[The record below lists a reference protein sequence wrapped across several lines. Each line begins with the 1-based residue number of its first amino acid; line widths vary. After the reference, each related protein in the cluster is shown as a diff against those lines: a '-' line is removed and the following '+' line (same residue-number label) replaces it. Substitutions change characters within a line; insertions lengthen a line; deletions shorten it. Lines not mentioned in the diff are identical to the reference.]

1 MMFVYENI
9 IDYFLSPLFFSF
21 GLSLITLS
29 CVLKMPPTLS
39 KRRTTPSLALL
50 PPSSLFV
57 RASPLRNT
65 FLPPHLCCQKCFFPI
80 TDSLCDARSLW
91 RGRTKP
97 LGRILSTPKW
107 GGFSINL
114 LNCWKCLI
122 DRVLKVFH
130 SPYCV

>member
-65 FLPPHLCCQKCFFPI
+65 FLPPHLCCQKCLFYHGLVVRCEVVVAGKDKATRENFEY
-80 TDSLCDARSLW
+80 
-91 RGRTKP
+91 TKM
-97 LGRILSTPKW
+97 RWI
-107 GGFSINL
+107 FNQFVEL
-114 LNCWKCLI
+114 LKMF
-122 DRVLKVFH
+122 D
-130 SPYCV
+130 